1 MMLPSVQRTCQSF
14 FPQDMQLPFGRAA
27 ASLPGS
33 EDQWGLSVCC
43 PVADLTRQVQ
53 EGTAPVFPPKTDF
66 VKLAVVV
73 LVKLISSE
81 QLS

>member
-1 MMLPSVQRTCQSF
+1 MFHGQEI
-14 FPQDMQLPFGRAA
+14 QLPFGRAA
-27 ASLPGS
+27 PSLPGS

-53 EGTAPVFPPKTDF
+53 EGTAPALPPKTDF

-73 LVKLISSE
+73 LVKLVPSE

>member
-1 MMLPSVQRTCQSF
+1 MMLPSVPEGHANHFS
-14 FPQDMQLPFGRAA
+14 PQDMQLPFGRAA

-53 EGTAPVFPPKTDF
+53 EGTATS
-66 VKLAVVV
+66 LASKNGLCEVG
-73 LVKLISSE
+73 SGGASE
-81 QLS
+81 AYLK